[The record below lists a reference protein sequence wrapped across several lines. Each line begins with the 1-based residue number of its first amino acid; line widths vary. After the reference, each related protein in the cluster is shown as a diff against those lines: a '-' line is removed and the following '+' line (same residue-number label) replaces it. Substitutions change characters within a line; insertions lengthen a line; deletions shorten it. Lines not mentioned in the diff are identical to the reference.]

1 MARILQE
8 NDKLFLQLHFV
19 PLSFIQMDI
28 GEEKK
33 KVVRGIQEGRGLRL
47 PFRILPLKCGSL
59 LMAEFSS
66 CLSSSNTLINLS
78 ICKRNSQLHRG

>member
-1 MARILQE
+1 MLQE

-28 GEEKK
+28 GREKK

-47 PFRILPLKCGSL
+47 PFGILPLKSGSL

-66 CLSSSNTLINLS
+66 CLSSSNTLINLN